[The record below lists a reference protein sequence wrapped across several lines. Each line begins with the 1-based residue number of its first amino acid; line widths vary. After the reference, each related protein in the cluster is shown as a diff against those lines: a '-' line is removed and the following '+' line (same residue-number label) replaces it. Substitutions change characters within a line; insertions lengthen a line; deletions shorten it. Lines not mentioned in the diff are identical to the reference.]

1 MTTRSIAVEAGVPPA
16 SVYQYYADKEAVLLD
31 MVARDMTE
39 MLAEV
44 LEDLQQLEDFT
55 LDSLIETAV
64 WGAYEPTN
72 GDPP

>member
-1 MTTRSIAVEAGVPPA
+1 
-16 SVYQYYADKEAVLLD
+16 
-31 MVARDMTE
+31 